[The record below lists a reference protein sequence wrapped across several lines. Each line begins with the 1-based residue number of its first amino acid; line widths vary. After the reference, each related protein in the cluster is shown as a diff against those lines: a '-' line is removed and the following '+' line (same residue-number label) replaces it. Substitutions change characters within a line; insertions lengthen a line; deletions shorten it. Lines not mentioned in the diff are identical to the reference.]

1 MCRQDTLGL
10 VSGTD
15 HANTFPNCYASLMK
29 GLGPIPIIVVTS

>member
-15 HANTFPNCYASLMK
+15 HANTHVSKL
-29 GLGPIPIIVVTS
+29 LSIEDLSTQV